1 MLSIDKNTKRVYGSI
16 LELIGNTPLVEISQL
31 SPYPDL
37 VQIYAKLEGQN
48 PSGSVKDR
56 IALAMIEAAERDGTL
71 HPGSGQ
77 HILEPSSGNTGIA
90 LAMIGAL
97 KGYKVTIVMP
107 NSFTPERRKM
117 LELYGAEVVLSD
129 GSKGSNGS
137 VELAL
142 EMARDPRYVML
153 FQYANQNNP
162 GAHYTTTGP
171 EIWRD
176 LPKISAFVAGL
187 GTGGT
192 LMGVSRYLK
201 EQNPDIKIVGVEP
214 MMGEVVQ
221 GLRSLDGGFVPPIID
236 LDRLD
241 RKFVVTNTQSVAAQ
255 RALLKKTAIFAGVSC
270 GAAVYGAIR
279 LAKEWGD
286 AGKSGKIVTLLADGG
301 WKYLSAGLFTKNID
315 DLEEEMERKL
325 WW

>member
-1 MLSIDKNTKRVYGSI
+1 MSNQIETPGRVYPN
-16 LELIGNTPLVEISQL
+16 LLKLIGNTPLVEISEL
-31 SPYPDL
+31 SPYPEL
-37 VQIYAKLEGQN
+37 VRLYAKLEGQN
-48 PSGSVKDR
+48 PTGSVKDR
-56 IALAMIEAAERDGTL
+56 IAYAMVEAAEREGRL
-71 HPGSGQ
+71 VPGSGQ
-77 HILEPSSGNTGIA
+77 RILEPSSGNTGIA
-90 LAMIGAL
+90 LAMIGSL

-107 NSFTPERRKM
+107 DSFTPERRQM

-153 FQYANQNNP
+153 FQYANPNNP
-162 GAHYTTTGP
+162 NAHYTTTGP

-176 LPKISAFVAGL
+176 MPDLSAFVAGL

-201 EQNPDIKIVGVEP
+201 EQDPAIQIVGVEP

-221 GLRSLDGGFVPPIID
+221 GLRNLEGGYVPPIIE
-236 LDRLD
+236 LERLD
-241 RKFVVTNTQSVAAQ
+241 RKFVVTNSQSVLAQ
-255 RALLKKTAIFAGVSC
+255 RALLQKTGIFAGVSC
-270 GAAVYGAIR
+270 GAAVYGAVR
-279 LAKEWGD
+279 LAKEWGQ
-286 AGKSGKIVTLLADGG
+286 AERSGKIVVLLAEGG
-301 WKYLSAGLFTKNID
+301 WKYLSAGLFTKD
-315 DLEEEMERKL
+315 MPELEEEMEQKL